1 MSAHTASNRM
11 GCVCLWLSGMA
22 MFYCLYINTCMRSES
37 GGRIYVH
44 CAYLYV
50 PRRNKVICNSMLFT
64 EYIKDLVVGID
75 CNENNIIYK
84 DIRNKKG
91 IRVVH
96 ASKLYLRKSIVF
108 FFCGFQ
114 SIKWFLEFC
123 DSIVCA
129 IYKRCFLV
137 ATNDLFHFIFA
148 CDDKIS
154 SHLENVKQN
163 KRITR

>member
-1 MSAHTASNRM
+1 MSAHTTSNRM
-11 GCVCLWLSGMA
+11 GCVCLWLSGRHGHVLL
-22 MFYCLYINTCMRSES
+22 F
-37 GGRIYVH
+37 VH
-44 CAYLYV
+44 KYMYAIGKWRPHICAYLYV